1 MESLDEHEHS
11 NSVFLANQLLENL
24 KWSLSKLT
32 EGIQCKDE
40 RDRGLLEKIEDNMTE
55 LAHLQRIMKEE
66 NAEWLDK
73 IQSLCEQKVNLL
85 LKMRSA

>member
-11 NSVFLANQLLENL
+11 NSVFLANQLLENI

-40 RDRGLLEKIEDNMTE
+40 RDRGLLEKIEENMTN
-55 LAHLQRIMKEE
+55 LAQLQKIMKEE
-66 NAEWLDK
+66 NAEWLEK
-73 IQSLCEQKVNLL
+73 MQALCEQKVKLL
-85 LKMRSA
+85 LMIRST